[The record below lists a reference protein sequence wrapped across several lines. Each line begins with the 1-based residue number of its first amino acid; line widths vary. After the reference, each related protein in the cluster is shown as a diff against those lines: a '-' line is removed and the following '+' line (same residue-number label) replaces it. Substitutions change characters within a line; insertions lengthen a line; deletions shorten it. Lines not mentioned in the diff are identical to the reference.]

1 MQRWANMFMAAATA
15 MLALACAPALA
26 QHSADRSGSLPAR
39 AAALTSDRDAAHV
52 PARPDTLRSLSAGPA
67 SLPPIGWVEFCARA
81 EHDADCKVPD
91 LPAATIHAD
100 SRARRLLA
108 RVNRNVNAAV
118 APMSDMDNYGVEEL
132 WAYPDNGRGDCEDYV
147 LLKRR
152 LLIEAGLPR
161 QALLITV
168 VREPNGDGHA
178 VLTAVTDRGDLILDN
193 KRDEIRVWSASGY
206 DFVKRQSAENPNSWV
221 DLRTGAALVARR

>member
-1 MQRWANMFMAAATA
+1 MQRWANLIMAATVAIVATIA
-15 MLALACAPALA
+15 APALA
-26 QHSADRSGSLPAR
+26 ASPDRSGSLPAQGESQR
-39 AAALTSDRDAAHV
+39 
-52 PARPDTLRSLSAGPA
+52 PAPRSSAK
-67 SLPPIGWVEFCARA
+67 SLGAGAPVLAPIGWVEFCGHAA
-81 EHDADCKVPD
+81 HDADCKVPEAS
-91 LPAATIHAD
+91 PEIVHAD
-100 SRARRLLA
+100 ARLRRQIA

-168 VREPNGDGHA
+168 VREQNGDGHA
-178 VLTAVTDRGDLILDN
+178 VLTVVTDRGDLILDN
-193 KRDEIRVWSASGY
+193 KRDRIVAWNETGY
-206 DFVKRQSAENPNSWV
+206 DFIKRQSAEDPNVWV
-221 DLRTGAALVARR
+221 DLRGSANLVARR